1 MSEDPRAEA
10 AKPETVISVDIDTS
24 PETLVR
30 AWMLALRH
38 VRGNAAPDREPT
50 PPEMLSALGT
60 IAAVHAFARAV
71 CSSELPPEMVDA
83 TDRAASANGE
93 FFGKDYAE
101 FMRSEAEADDASAA
115 AGPAARKH

>member
-1 MSEDPRAEA
+1 VSEDPRAEA
-10 AKPETVISVDIDTS
+10 AKPETVISVGIDNS

-38 VRGNAAPDREPT
+38 VRGNAAPGREPT

-71 CSSELPPEMVDA
+71 CSSELPPEVIDA
-83 TDRAASANGE
+83 IDRGASANGDV
-93 FFGKDYAE
+93 FGKDYAE
-101 FMRSEAEADDASAA
+101 FMRSEAEAEAA
-115 AGPAARKH
+115 VCTIAAKH

>member
-38 VRGNAAPDREPT
+38 VRGNAAPGREPT

-60 IAAVHAFARAV
+60 IAAIHAFARAV
-71 CSSELPPEMVDA
+71 CSSEVPPEVVDA

-93 FFGKDYAE
+93 FFGNDYVE
-101 FMRSEAEADDASAA
+101 FERSEAKAEAEAGTAA
-115 AGPAARKH
+115 AKH